1 MVTIISAIP
10 NEDQLRRAYL
20 GTETRLGV
28 LVAPTFRLYGDL
40 QLNKARP
47 LADRNDFAGTYFS
60 DYTVVRGPA
69 TIDGTYAVPLSYEDL
84 AILPRYAVEG
94 GGTGVSDGETTP
106 GYLYT
111 REPEPDTPGLD
122 FASGE
127 YFVPGMPFTFTGL
140 HFPEFTI
147 SGDIDNTEAC
157 WMWNSTVM
165 ALTKDP
171 KALTTGAATGGSTS
185 TVVDSGAA
193 WSVNQFAGAY
203 VRMLDG
209 TAGNIGQV
217 RKVASNTSTTL
228 TLSQLMP
235 SAVASGDD
243 FEISGV
249 FTSGITDRDRETIDF
264 PGTKLYIDDQ
274 GDIGTTE
281 VAGRFISFSVTVA
294 RNSAGKRFA
303 DNPDGYSRFGFGAF
317 RVTGQIRLEF
327 DRLDEYTD
335 WEDATPRAI
344 RIAQTGSTIDSGAA
358 TTKEATIDIY
368 KAVFDTFPTDTRNT
382 NITSTITFRGYVDE
396 TEGIPLSLAAKT
408 TLATLP

>member
-1 MVTIISAIP
+1 MTIINAIP

-20 GTETRLGV
+20 GTEVRLG
-28 LVAPTFRLYGDL
+28 LAVAPTFRLYGDL
-40 QLNKARP
+40 QLNKARA
-47 LADRNDFAGTYFS
+47 LADRNDYAGTYFS

-69 TIDGTYAVPLSYEDL
+69 EITGTYAVPLSYEDF

-94 GGTGVSDGETTP
+94 GGTGVSDSESTP
-106 GYLYT
+106 GYAYT
-111 REPEPDTPGLD
+111 REPEPDNPGLD

-140 HFPEFTI
+140 HFPEFTV
-147 SGDIDNTEAC
+147 SGDIDNTEAA
-157 WMWNSTVM
+157 WMWNSQVA

-171 KALTTGAATGGSTS
+171 KDLTTGAATGGT
-185 TVVDSGAA
+185 TTTLVLTGAG
-193 WSVNQFAGAY
+193 WTVNQFAGAY
-203 VRMLDG
+203 TRMLDG

-217 RKVASNTSTTL
+217 RKVASNTSDTL
-228 TLSQLMP
+228 TFSSAFP

-249 FTSGITDRDRETIDF
+249 FTAGITDRTRETIDF

-281 VAGRFISFSVTVA
+281 IPGRFISFSVTVA
-294 RNSAGKRFA
+294 RNSSGKRFA
-303 DNPDGYSRFGFGAF
+303 DNPDGYTRFGFGAF

-327 DRLDEYTD
+327 DRLDEYLD
-335 WEDATPRAI
+335 WEAATPRAI
-344 RIAQTGSTIDSGAA
+344 RIEQTGSTIDSGAG
-358 TTKEATIDIY
+358 TTKKATIDIY
-368 KAVFDTFPTDTRNT
+368 KAVFDSFPTDTRNT

-396 TEGIPLSLAAKT
+396 TEGIPLSLTAIN
-408 TLATLP
+408 TLSTLP